1 MGERG
6 GRKGEGEG
14 VVARENQMRERE
26 IERGRA
32 WWGWGAGGVPGWA
45 GLGWVAGREA
55 SPQHT

>member
-45 GLGWVAGREA
+45 GSQAGRQA
-55 SPQHT
+55 HNTHDH